1 MKLSFQ
7 YICVAIQTPHVVSQ
21 GKTILL
27 TVKIVQKSLRRTDL
41 GKHESTSVVVISGW
55 IVADRFPDLF

>member
-1 MKLSFQ
+1 
-7 YICVAIQTPHVVSQ
+7 VSQ